1 MEEEND
7 QNIINDVA
15 RVVGVLG
22 DQNQKPRGPTRERNA
37 RKEQ

>member
-15 RVVGVLG
+15 QVVGVLE
-22 DQNQKPRGPTRERNA
+22 DKNRKSRAPTREWNT